1 MPTIKG
7 HLATESHPAEDH
19 HWQFS
24 PECLDSLAEQAKG
37 LPVTVNF
44 SGNPIGTVTA
54 AERDDDG
61 VLLTM
66 TLSEMPDGETPS
78 PAFIASGEEWNE
90 DFSERVIGGVD
101 LKGISFTE
109 D

>member
-7 HLATESHPAEDH
+7 YLATESHPSADH

-44 SGNPIGTVTA
+44 SGNPIGIVTA
-54 AERDDDG
+54 AERDTEG

-66 TLSEMPDGETPS
+66 TLSEPPDGETPS
-78 PAFIASGEEWNE
+78 PAFIATGQEWSA
-90 DFSERVIGGVD
+90 DFTERVIGGVD
-101 LKGISFTE
+101 LKGISFTK